1 MTTVL
6 APPFEID
13 PALAEVVLALAD
25 DELVIGHRHS
35 EWLGLS
41 PFLEED
47 LAMASIAQ
55 DEFGHARSL
64 YALLWPSWTL
74 RDAFVVQRAPS
85 AFRSCALVELDAQP
99 WEQHLLRHV
108 LYDVIEGHRWR
119 SLAAAGIAP
128 LVAIAERAITEERWH
143 RRHATDLLARLAP
156 SQKPRFQAQLD
167 VLAPLVGALMDG
179 LTPEEQQ
186 TATDDLIGL
195 LHGLG
200 LELGE
205 ISVNAHHRTKRSKS
219 FDEVHRSLGEVMAID
234 PSATW

>member
-1 MTTVL
+1 MA

-13 PALAEVVLALAD
+13 SDIAEAVLALAD

-55 DEFGHARSL
+55 DEFGHARAL
-64 YALLWPSWTL
+64 YAVLWPSWTV
-74 RDAFVVQRAPS
+74 RDACVVQRSPS
-85 AFRSCALVELDAQP
+85 AFRSCALVELDARP

-108 LYDVIEGHRWR
+108 LYDVVEGHRWR
-119 SLAAAGIAP
+119 SLAAAGLAP
-128 LVAIAERAITEERWH
+128 LAAIAERALLEEGWH

-156 SQKPRFQAQLD
+156 AHGSRFQVQLE
-167 VLAPLVGALMDG
+167 VLGPLVGALMDG
-179 LTPEEQQ
+179 LAESEQRAAQ
-186 TATDDLIGL
+186 DDLTGIL
-195 LHGLG
+195 LSLG

-205 ISVNAHHRTKRSKS
+205 IQVNGHNRTTRSAA
-219 FDEVHRSLGEVMAID
+219 FADVHRSLTEVIAID
-234 PSATW
+234 PTATW